1 MSERMHLI
9 PFPQLIRW
17 ALAEYRQCGTVFGV
31 PVRRPAGASGR
42 STDKSFHTVDRTSAK
57 IGLAAGP
64 HTQLA
69 QNIIAGYV
77 AGARVF
83 ELKTVQR
90 LDGDDL
96 KVDKPCIAVPDE
108 GYNVEWSTEL
118 RVPDAMGEYVKAWF
132 ALHVL
137 ARELA
142 LGDPGDIYFNTSVG
156 YDLPGIQSDKI
167 DSFINGLADASGTS
181 IWQTCRAF
189 LTDWRD
195 HFHRFEP
202 ADLDAISPR
211 ICPSV
216 TLSTLHGCPA
226 SDIEAIAS
234 YLLTVKR
241 LDTFVKLNPTLLGFE
256 FARRTLD
263 RLGYSDIAFDDHHFQ
278 SDLQFD
284 DAVPMIRRLQAVA
297 TANGRTFG
305 VKLSNTLP
313 VEIRRQELHG
323 QEMYLSGRALYPLT
337 INLAARLAEAFDGQI
352 RISYC
357 GGADAFNCTAI
368 SQSCVWPITVTTT
381 LLKPGGYARLSQ
393 MADLLEQ
400 AVSPEQAVAPQQAIS
415 PDQAVV
421 PQQAAANMQKA
432 PPETDHGIDV
442 ATLRALA
449 DQAIQDP
456 AIRRRL
462 SGQGRRKLNQKV
474 PLLDCFTAPCVD
486 GCPFGQDAP
495 AYIRFLESENPL
507 AALAVITT
515 RNPLPFTTGQFCDH
529 RCMARCTRNDYDEPV
544 RIRDIKRSAASQ
556 AMGTLLSRLTPNP
569 VTQTAKVAC
578 LGGTPAG
585 LTAAWFLTRNG
596 FETTV
601 FEKTALLGHLGRP
614 VTPVYRQAVEQD
626 LVLLRQAGVRF
637 SEEMDDQ
644 STTESLKNS
653 GFDIIFDA
661 RYADHQ
667 TGSIADG
674 IAAGTR
680 AADRILRQQ
689 TGEPLRF
696 TSPINIEPD
705 ADTGDPE
712 RRRDQITARKGQL
725 TRVTQA
731 DASGDCAR
739 CLSCDLL
746 CGHCVDVCPNR
757 ANVLIRVPSASGG
770 VSDQVVHLDGPCNA
784 CGNCTQFC
792 PYDSAPYLEK
802 FTIFWTEPDFT
813 ASSADGILQMD
824 RTSRLYQIRLNSMVR
839 TVRLPDVLPYSI
851 ADLPDGFV
859 DLLQAIV
866 RQHDWLFV

>member
-9 PFPQLIRW
+9 PFPRLISW
-17 ALAEYRQCGTVFGV
+17 ALAEFRQSGTVFGV
-31 PVRRPAGASGR
+31 PVRQSGDAGGW
-42 STDKSFHTVDRTSAK
+42 STGSTSESTGFESRIPVK

-90 LDGDDL
+90 LDGEDL

-118 RVPDAMGEYVKAWF
+118 RVPDAMEEYVKAWF

-142 LGDPGDIYFNTSVG
+142 LGDPGDISFNMSVG

-167 DSFINGLADASGTS
+167 DTLINGLADASGTS
-181 IWQTCRAF
+181 IWQDCRAF
-189 LTDWRD
+189 LTDRRD
-195 HFHRFEP
+195 LLQRFGP
-202 ADLDAISPR
+202 ADLDDISPR

-241 LDTFVKLNPTLLGFE
+241 LNTFVKLNPTLLGYD
-256 FARRTLD
+256 FARRTFD
-263 RLGYSDIAFDDHHFQ
+263 RLGYSDISFDDHHFL

-284 DAVPMIRRLQAVA
+284 DAIPMIRRLQAVA
-297 TANGRTFG
+297 AANGRTFG

-313 VEIRRQELHG
+313 VEIRRQELPG
-323 QEMYLSGRALYPLT
+323 QEMYLSGRALFPLT

-357 GGADAFNCTAI
+357 GGADAFNCVAI
-368 SQSCVWPITVTTT
+368 SQTGIWPITVTTT

-393 MADLLEQ
+393 IADLLEQ
-400 AVSPEQAVAPQQAIS
+400 HTPYAQADASAQMAPVREASPS
-415 PDQAVV
+415 
-421 PQQAAANMQKA
+421 
-432 PPETDHGIDV
+432 ETDHGINV
-442 ATLRALA
+442 AGLRALA

-456 AIRRRL
+456 AIRRRA
-462 SGQGRRKLNQKV
+462 SGQGRRKLNRKV

-495 AYIRFLESENPL
+495 AYIRLLEDERPL
-507 AALAVITT
+507 AALAVITE

-556 AMGTLLSRLTPNP
+556 AMDALLSRMVPVP
-569 VTQTAKVAC
+569 VTRTARAAC
-578 LGGTPAG
+578 LGGTPSG

-601 FEKTALLGHLGRP
+601 FEKAALLGHLGRP
-614 VTPVYRQAVEQD
+614 VTLVYRQAVEQD

-637 SEEMDDQ
+637 SEELDDL
-644 STTESLKNS
+644 TTTDTLKS
-653 GFDIIFDA
+653 RGYDIVFDA
-661 RYADHQ
+661 RYADQQ
-667 TGSIADG
+667 TGSIAEG
-674 IAAGTR
+674 IATGIR
-680 AADRILRQQ
+680 AADQILRQQ

-696 TSPINIEPD
+696 TSPIGSEPESNATHPELRRSRIVTRKSRLARAANGD
-705 ADTGDPE
+705 AT
-712 RRRDQITARKGQL
+712 
-725 TRVTQA
+725 
-731 DASGDCAR
+731 GDCAR

-746 CGHCVDVCPNR
+746 CKHCVEVCPNR
-757 ANVLIRVPSASGG
+757 ANVLVRVLSASGR
-770 VSDQVVHLDGPCNA
+770 VSDQIIHLDGPCNA
-784 CGNCTQFC
+784 CGNCTPFC
-792 PYDSAPYLEK
+792 PYDSAPYREK
-802 FTIFWTEPDFT
+802 FTIFWTEPDFD
-813 ASSADGILQMD
+813 ASSADGILQID
-824 RTSRLYQIRLNSMVR
+824 RDRRLYQVRQNGMVR
-839 TVRLPDVLPYSI
+839 IVRLPDVLPYSI
-851 ADLPDGFV
+851 ADLPDGAA
-859 DLLQAIV
+859 DLILAVVQN
-866 RQHDWLFV
+866 HDWLFV